1 MNEICLR
8 MYFFDTEEIAKK
20 AKLCITNEKN
30 KKFFFI
36 LLKIR
41 NFCIFVELLNII

>member
-8 MYFFDTEEIAKK
+8 MYFFGIDEIGKNH
-20 AKLCITNEKN
+20 KLCITNKKN

-41 NFCIFVELLNII
+41 NFCIFVKVLNII